1 MCTLVTLGGAYNIYR
16 GGSSL
21 QIKMDSDDWWESSK
35 DDLRAMDVCYNQQ
48 LYGISAYHCQQ
59 ALEKAVKS
67 AALSLNLNIDPKKYG
82 HDVLCSLLERTVKKV
97 TSKKQKRS
105 ISKEQKEFLLRT
117 VEICRAVNG
126 TIEIDT
132 DENAKEIIAAKEY
145 FWGNSLK
152 IKVSN
157 TKYEQFVNETKKP
170 MDESSQKRLTARVV
184 ANKHRIKDPGQRL
197 LFWSQPHIVTILS
210 ITPHEEYGRYPGSL
224 CGRTRKEWYRRKHNT
239 LHQLECNV
247 KCAINDLNENVRDNV
262 K

>member
-1 MCTLVTLGGAYNIYR
+1 MN
-16 GGSSL
+16 
-21 QIKMDSDDWWESSK
+21 SDDWWESSK

-82 HDVLCSLLERTVKKV
+82 HDVLYSLLKRTVDKL
-97 TSKKQKRS
+97 TSRKRKRS
-105 ISKEQKEFLLRT
+105 IPQEQKTFLLRT
-117 VEICRAVNG
+117 VEILGAVSG

-132 DENAKEIIAAKEY
+132 DENTKEIIAAKEY

-152 IKVSN
+152 IKVRN
-157 TKYEQFVNETKKP
+157 TEYEKFVKETKKP
-170 MDESSQKRLTARVV
+170 VDRFSEERLRADVV
-184 ANKHRIKDPGQRL
+184 ANKHRIKDPGQRI
-197 LFWSQPHIVTILS
+197 LFWSRPHIVTILS

-247 KCAINDLNENVRDNV
+247 KCAINDLNENVRYNV